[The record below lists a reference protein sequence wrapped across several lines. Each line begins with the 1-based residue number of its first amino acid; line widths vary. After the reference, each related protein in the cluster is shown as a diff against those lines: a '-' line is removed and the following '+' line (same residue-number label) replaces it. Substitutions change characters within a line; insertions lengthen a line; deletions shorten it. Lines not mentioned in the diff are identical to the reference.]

1 MLIHISIIMKHSNCM
16 NLSNEELSSTR
27 LELNVID
34 YFCTF
39 EYLLSYVGV
48 DFPHE
53 SSTCFCPFHEN
64 VHTKAAKYFAE
75 EHNDHIFCFAE
86 GKLYKPHHLLTRG
99 IVDFSVN
106 HVFSAIW
113 ANLSDDEKNIFSADL
128 QQHVVEVDF
137 SQHYNNYKKCKLK
150 YFDLLEILRNS

>member
-1 MLIHISIIMKHSNCM
+1 M

-75 EHNDHIFCFAE
+75 
-86 GKLYKPHHLLTRG
+86 
-99 IVDFSVN
+99 
-106 HVFSAIW
+106 
-113 ANLSDDEKNIFSADL
+113 
-128 QQHVVEVDF
+128 
-137 SQHYNNYKKCKLK
+137 
-150 YFDLLEILRNS
+150 